1 MAAWDN
7 FKQYFPL
14 LQNSDI
20 AYLDNAATA
29 QRPASVID
37 AEAEFSRTFNANP
50 LRGFYA
56 LSLEATKRYEE
67 AREATRRFLNA
78 KSTEEILFTKNAT
91 EALNL
96 VAYSYAL
103 SHLKAG
109 DEILV
114 TIMEHHS
121 NLLPWQ
127 MAARVIGARLR
138 YLECAPDGSFSPE
151 TMDAAF
157 SDKTRIFA
165 VTHVSNVLGRENPVA
180 SLAARAH
187 ACGAVVVV
195 DAAQSVP
202 HKKVDVRALGAD
214 FLAFSAHKM
223 YGPMGLGV
231 LYGKKDLLEEM
242 PPFLTGGEMI
252 STVSR
257 ESAVFAE
264 LPYKFEAGTQNV
276 AGAVGLHAAIDL
288 IENIG
293 FDTIEKREQELT
305 AMAFEGLQRIPHVTV
320 QGSKNPEEHC
330 GILSFL
336 IDGVHPHDVSSILDA
351 DGVCIRSGHH
361 CAQPL
366 LQFLGTTAT
375 CRASIAFYNTPDDIE
390 RFLESVKSVRR
401 QMGYGK

>member
-20 AYLDNAATA
+20 AYLDNAATS
-29 QRPASVID
+29 QRPASVIE
-37 AEAEFSRTFNANP
+37 AEASFSRASNANP

-56 LSLEATKRYEE
+56 LSLEATERYEA
-67 AREATRRFLNA
+67 AREAARRFLNA
-78 KSTEEILFTKNAT
+78 ETTEEILFTKNAT

-103 SHLKAG
+103 SHLHPG

-114 TIMEHHS
+114 SIMEHHS

-127 MAARVIGARLR
+127 MAARVTGARLR
-138 YLECAPDGSFSPE
+138 FLECATDGSFSPE
-151 TMDAAF
+151 SLDSAF
-157 SDKTRIFA
+157 TDKTRLFA
-165 VTHVSNVLGRENPVA
+165 VTHVSNVLGRQNPVS
-180 SLAARAH
+180 SLAQRAH
-187 ACGAVVVV
+187 ARGAVVVV

-202 HKKVDVRALGAD
+202 HMKVDVRALGAD

-223 YGPMGLGV
+223 FGPMGLGV
-231 LYGKKDLLEEM
+231 LYGKKKLLEDM

-252 STVSR
+252 SSVTR
-257 ESAVFAE
+257 EGAVFAE

-276 AGAVGLHAAIDL
+276 AGACGLRAAIEF
-288 IENIG
+288 IENLG
-293 FDTIEKREQELT
+293 FDTIEKREQALT
-305 AMAFEGLQRIPHVTV
+305 AMAFEGLQRIPHVRV
-320 QGSKNPEEHC
+320 QGSEDPGEHC

-336 IDGVHPHDVSSILDA
+336 IEGVHPHDVSSILDA

-366 LQFLGTTAT
+366 LQFLGTPAT

-390 RFLESVKSVRR
+390 RFLDSVKSVRR
-401 QMGYGK
+401 RMGYGE